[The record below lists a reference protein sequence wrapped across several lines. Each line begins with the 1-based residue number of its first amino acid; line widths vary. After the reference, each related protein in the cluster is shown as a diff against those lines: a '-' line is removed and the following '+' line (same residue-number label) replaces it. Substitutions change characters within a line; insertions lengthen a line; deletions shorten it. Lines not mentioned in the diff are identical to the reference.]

1 MAESKEPE
9 AQARAFI
16 DRIAALV
23 NEVDAVSRQLEG
35 PKPNESAS
43 SEAERVLYF
52 ALASAVK
59 AGLVRTMEDV
69 LKVLRQAS
77 QQLGPMSAEWLAR
90 QERALKRDAP

>member
-1 MAESKEPE
+1 MSQDPE
-9 AQARAFI
+9 AQARGFI
-16 DRIAALV
+16 DRIAALLD
-23 NEVDAVSRQLEG
+23 EVDAVSQQLEG

-69 LKVLRQAS
+69 LMVGAA
-77 QQLGPMSAEWLAR
+77 GAG
-90 QERALKRDAP
+90 ALKRDAP